1 MEEKEK
7 NLKSRKES
15 DVLKYIE
22 MVQEQ
27 QKELFKFCKKLM
39 KKGYTEIPIEEIP
52 TFQRLTAEDFFWYVK
67 EVFRSNVPSEE
78 KKEALEQIL
87 ISKGVPEKWA
97 KRQCDEDE
105 SRFMYIY
112 GGPRGRY
119 NSEYFINEFQTYY
132 ELSYVQACYSEF
144 ERRVQAFYL
153 KTLGEYQKW
162 LCEKNK
168 GKQKMMHA
176 SKGNH

>member
-78 KKEALEQIL
+78 KRKHWSKFLSPKVFQKNGQNVNVMKMKAVSCTYMGGLGGVIIRNIL
-87 ISKGVPEKWA
+87 LMSSKHIMSCLTFKLVIQNLRE
-97 KRQCDEDE
+97 
-105 SRFMYIY
+105 
-112 GGPRGRY
+112 
-119 NSEYFINEFQTYY
+119 EYKHFT
-132 ELSYVQACYSEF
+132 
-144 ERRVQAFYL
+144 
-153 KTLGEYQKW
+153 
-162 LCEKNK
+162 
-168 GKQKMMHA
+168 
-176 SKGNH
+176 